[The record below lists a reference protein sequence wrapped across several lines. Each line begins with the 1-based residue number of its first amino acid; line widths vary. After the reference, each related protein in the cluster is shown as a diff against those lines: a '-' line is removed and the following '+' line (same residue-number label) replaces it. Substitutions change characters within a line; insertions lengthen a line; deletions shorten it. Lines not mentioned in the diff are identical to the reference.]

1 MRPCRWEVRK
11 SRAVPLTPAA
21 QKTIDDQLAAD
32 ERLWPQNPQ
41 RLREV
46 LATAAKRGTF
56 GHRWL
61 VAGGDIYTL
70 SKLLGHSSVN
80 VTEQHYAHLLKEDLA
95 SKMTAVMESR

>member
-1 MRPCRWEVRK
+1 
-11 SRAVPLTPAA
+11 VPLTLVA
-21 QKTIDDQLAAD
+21 QKTIDEQLATD
-32 ERLWPQNPQ
+32 GRLWRQNPQ
-41 RLREV
+41 RLRDV
-46 LATAAKRGTF
+46 LGTAAQRAGVHHLSPHDLRHTF

-95 SKMTAVMESR
+95 SKMMAVMETR

>member
-1 MRPCRWEVRK
+1 M
-11 SRAVPLTPAA
+11 PLTLVA
-21 QKTIDDQLAAD
+21 QKTVDDQLAAD
-32 ERLWPQNPQ
+32 GRLWGQNPQ

-46 LATAAKRGTF
+46 LATAAKRARTHHLSPHDLRHTF

-61 VAGGDIYTL
+61 AAGGDIYTL

-80 VTEQHYAHLLKEDLA
+80 VTEQHYAHLLKEDVA